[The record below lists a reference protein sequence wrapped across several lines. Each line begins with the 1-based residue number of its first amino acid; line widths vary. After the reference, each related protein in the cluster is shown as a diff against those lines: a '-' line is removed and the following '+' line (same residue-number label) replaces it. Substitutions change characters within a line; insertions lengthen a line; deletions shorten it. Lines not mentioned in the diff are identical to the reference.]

1 MRNYYACQFILWV
14 YFFAK
19 YNFLKG
25 FDFTDSTLS
34 FHFSLRVLNGDIPF
48 KDFHSTALP
57 LTYYVGAF
65 CHFLF
70 GKSLLVNNCL
80 GLFCKFIQA
89 FLIYLILYKFIQN
102 KTNIYYYNFFG
113 NNFWRNKWAIYFISH
128 LPILFVT
135 FVYLS
140 LISLQN

>member
-1 MRNYYACQFILWV
+1 MIFNKKNSLTFCKKLLIPASLFLWV

-70 GKSLLVNNCL
+70 GKSLLVNNSL
-80 GLFCKFIQA
+80 DYFVNSFRLFLFI
-89 FLIYLILYKFIQN
+89 
-102 KTNIYYYNFFG
+102 
-113 NNFWRNKWAIYFISH
+113 
-128 LPILFVT
+128 
-135 FVYLS
+135 
-140 LISLQN
+140 